1 MQFQQSSLFLPNYFN
16 PEGHHQ
22 YNAIFYC
29 TNVND
34 DILLNVCVVV
44 KRSENTYSWLCCDF
58 RLVYTSEVDQQCF
71 E

>member
-1 MQFQQSSLFLPNYFN
+1 MQSSLFLPNYFN

-22 YNAIFYC
+22 YNAILNFYC

-44 KRSENTYSWLCCDF
+44 KRSENTYSGLCCDF
-58 RLVYTSEVDQQCF
+58 RLIYTSEVDQQCF